1 MATRRSSQT
10 KGTSIT
16 VLGDLIRKSRKEAGW
31 TQKELGDKLEIPQA
45 TVSAWEAG
53 KYFPDEERL
62 PRIAQVLKISLDKLR
77 DVYEIGEYEEGGF
90 ETAEA
95 IYLQEQQRHIRDI
108 GEANMEMFFLGPR
121 TLPVIS
127 SDKVQDV
134 WVKNLLAGVSYSI
147 LWYLDFMEPQ
157 DFRQIGPVLGRIDQK
172 MKGGDTLPDLDQV
185 QVEERLGSVGPH
197 PGKINHYA
205 ITFSQENQEPN
216 NRLASLITDLDE
228 LRDSELGGSNKF
240 WPLVPVALP
249 ELLQYY
255 LPFGS
260 LVLYRDKRSSLI
272 KAPLMS
278 ITLPDICRQPSLM
291 NRSSDHDQIFCFV
304 RDGRAGG
311 LDSVIRLFL
320 RRYEDALQKASSEK
334 LAVHPRQN

>member
-16 VLGDLIRKSRKEAGW
+16 VLGDLIKQSRKEAGW

-62 PRIAQVLKISLDKLR
+62 PLIAQVLKVSLNELR

-95 IYLQEQQRHIRDI
+95 VYLQEQQRHIHDI
-108 GEANMEMFFLGPR
+108 GEGNMEMFFLGPR

-157 DFRQIGPVLGRIDQK
+157 DFRQIGPVLGRIDRK
-172 MKGGDTLPDLDQV
+172 IKNALPDLDHLQG
-185 QVEERLGSVGPH
+185 EERSGEVGPY

-205 ITFSQENQEPN
+205 IAFSQENQEPN
-216 NRLASLITDLDE
+216 NRLASLRTDLEE
-228 LRDSELGGSNKF
+228 LRDSGLDNSNKF
-240 WPLVPVALP
+240 WPLVPVSLP

-260 LVLYRDKRSSLI
+260 LVLYRDKRSSLVN
-272 KAPLMS
+272 APLMS
-278 ITLPDICRQPSLM
+278 ITLPDICRQPSQI
-291 NRSSDHDQIFCFV
+291 NRSSDHDHIFCFV

-320 RRYEDALQKASSEK
+320 RRYGDALQEASRGK
-334 LAVHPRQN
+334 LAAHPQPN